1 MSEISNTDSKKT
13 EYTHSLRSQLSTR
26 IFYGMGGVTAG
37 MVSVGL
43 GMFVLVYYSR
53 VLGLSAGLVGTALA
67 IALIFDA
74 ISDPLV
80 GYEIGRASCRER
92 V

>member
-1 MSEISNTDSKKT
+1 MKNSESTGFAQ
-13 EYTHSLRSQLSTR
+13 SQGLTR

-67 IALIFDA
+67 IALILSL
-74 ISDPLV
+74 IH
-80 GYEIGRASCRER
+80 I
-92 V
+92 

>member
-1 MSEISNTDSKKT
+1 
-13 EYTHSLRSQLSTR
+13 
-26 IFYGMGGVTAG
+26 
-37 MVSVGL
+37 
-43 GMFVLVYYSR
+43 MFVLVYYSR

-80 GYEIGRASCRER
+80 GYASDKFRSRWGKRHPFMYFACL
-92 V
+92 